1 MNGPLLEGATY
12 FVTLA
17 LFAFVIFGTV
27 YVRHETLILACIP
40 PFFVAAIVGFI
51 MWIYAFETFGLAE
64 GLVAIAVPFPVARHL
79 GQRFT
84 VRDMLIVIYL
94 AWALGMV
101 CALFAFSFPD
111 AG

>member
-1 MNGPLLEGATY
+1 MDSPLLEGVTY
-12 FVTLA
+12 FVTVA
-17 LFAFVIFGTV
+17 LFSFVIFATV

-40 PFFVAAIVGFI
+40 PFFVASIVGFI
-51 MWIYAFETFGLAE
+51 MWIYAFETFGLAQ
-64 GLVAIAVPFPVARHL
+64 GIVAVAAPFPVAWHL
-79 GQRFT
+79 GRKFS

-101 CALFAFSFPD
+101 CALWAFSFPD

>member
-1 MNGPLLEGATY
+1 MDSPLLEGATY

-17 LFAFVIFGTV
+17 LFSFVILGTV

-40 PFFVAAIVGFI
+40 PVFVASIVGFI
-51 MWIYAFETFGLAE
+51 MWIYAFEAFGLAE
-64 GLVAIAVPFPVARHL
+64 GVVAVVAPFPLAWHL
-79 GQRFT
+79 GRTFS

-94 AWALGMV
+94 AWAMGMV

>member
-1 MNGPLLEGATY
+1 MEGATY

-27 YVRHETLILACIP
+27 YVRHETLILVCIP
-40 PFFVAAIVGFI
+40 PVFVASIVGFI
-51 MWIYAFETFGLAE
+51 MWIYAFETFGLVD
-64 GLVAIAVPFPVARHL
+64 GILAIAVPFPLAWHL
-79 GQRFT
+79 GRRFT

-101 CALFAFSFPD
+101 CALYAFSFPD

>member
-1 MNGPLLEGATY
+1 MHGPLLEGATY

-40 PFFVAAIVGFI
+40 PFFVASIVGFI

-64 GLVAIAVPFPVARHL
+64 GVVAVAAPFPLAWHL
-79 GQRFT
+79 GRQFT

>member
-1 MNGPLLEGATY
+1 MLEGTTY

-40 PFFVAAIVGFI
+40 PMFVALVVGFT
-51 MWIYAFETFGLAE
+51 MWIYAFETFGLA
-64 GLVAIAVPFPVARHL
+64 VALPALLLPFPLAWRL
-79 GQRFT
+79 GRRYS
-84 VRDMLIVIYL
+84 VRDLLIVIYL

-101 CALFAFSFPD
+101 SALYAFSFPD
-111 AG
+111 GG